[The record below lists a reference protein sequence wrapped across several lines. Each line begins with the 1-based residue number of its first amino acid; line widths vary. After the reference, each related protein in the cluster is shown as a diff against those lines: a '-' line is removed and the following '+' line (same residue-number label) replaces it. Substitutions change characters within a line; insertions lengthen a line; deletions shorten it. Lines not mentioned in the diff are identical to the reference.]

1 MSVDHQTKI
10 LLVEDYSSMRKLECK
25 ALSSLSFENVIEAKN
40 GDEALALL
48 KQEKDIGLIICDQ
61 DLPEKDGYDVLKS
74 VRSQSKYSQIPF
86 LMLANRGEKRNIE
99 KAYNAGANSF
109 IAKPFSPKELKY
121 KIEEALGAQPK
132 ASMTVERKQVNRQTS
147 SGKTLMRV
155 AHLPITDHIILGVV
169 QHFMQKGK
177 YIAEHFELEVIRMPT
192 WNALSY
198 ALESGEVDAAFIL
211 APIAM
216 DLFSVGTPIKLVLF
230 AHKNGSIFVKNRK
243 GDKFKEPFQDFFKEK
258 AFLIPHTMSIHH
270 MIAHMFFS
278 NIGLQPGAMGHQIPD
293 VRFEVS
299 PLPKM
304 HDFIAESDESCGFF
318 VAEPLG
324 TKAIASSLADL
335 ILLSSEIWE
344 NHPCCVVTMQ
354 NEFIQQFPDA
364 VLEFTTFMVKAGQFV
379 GERPGIAAEIG
390 VDFLDPNREQGLK
403 VPLLKNVLSEPLGI
417 KTTDLY
423 PSIHDLER
431 IQKYMHDKMGVGQ
444 IIDLKQFVDL
454 TFAEKV
460 CAATP
465 DAFASVLHDRPEVSL
480 EILNRQANQDQ
491 SMASKTVLNL
501 VGKYLTLSMQ
511 NQQFGI
517 EISKV
522 REIIGIMPTR
532 PVPKTPDYV
541 MGVINLRGVVIPV
554 VELRL
559 KLGMPKGEY
568 NERSCIIILD
578 VNVGTSGIKK
588 IGVMVDTVAEVQD
601 VRAEDIEESP
611 SAGLGVDTKNILGM
625 AKLNNEVK
633 MLLDIDSILGE

>member
-1 MSVDHQTKI
+1 MAVDHQTKI
-10 LLVEDYSSMRKLECK
+10 LLVEDFTSMRKLEIN
-25 ALSSLSFENVIEAKN
+25 ALSSLSFENIVEAKN
-40 GDEALALL
+40 SEEAFKIL
-48 KQEKDIGLIICDQ
+48 EKEQDIGLIICDQ
-61 DLPEKDGYDVLKS
+61 DLPGKNGYEVLNYVRKQNKFKDL
-74 VRSQSKYSQIPF
+74 PF

-99 KAYNAGANSF
+99 KAYNSGANSF

-121 KIEEALGAQPK
+121 KIEEALGEQPK
-132 ASMTVERKQVNRQTS
+132 ASMKVERKSVTRQS
-147 SGKTLMRV
+147 ASGKTLMRV

-169 QHFMQKGK
+169 QHFLQKGK
-177 YIAEHFELEVIRMPT
+177 YVAENFELEVIRMAT

-198 ALESGEVDAAFIL
+198 ALESGEVDAAFVL

-216 DLFSVGTPIKLVLF
+216 DLFSVGAPIKLVLF
-230 AHKNGSIFVKNRK
+230 AHKNGSIFVRNRK
-243 GDKFKEPFQDFFKEK
+243 GDKFQEPFQDFFKEK

-270 MIAHMFFS
+270 MIAHLFFS
-278 NIGLQPGAMGHQIPD
+278 NVGLNPGAMGQKIPD
-293 VRFEVS
+293 VHFEVS

-304 HDFIAESDESCGFF
+304 HDFIAASSDSCGFF

-354 NEFIQQFPDA
+354 DEFIQQFPDA
-364 VLEFTTFMVKAGQFV
+364 VYEFTNFMVKAGQFI

-423 PSIHDLER
+423 PSIHDLDK
-431 IQKYMHDKMGVGQ
+431 IQRYMHDKMGVGQ
-444 IIDLKQFVDL
+444 IIDLKKFVDL
-454 TFAEKV
+454 TFADKV
-460 CAATP
+460 CSATP
-465 DAFASVLHDRPEVSL
+465 DAFASVLHDRPETSQ
-480 EILNRQANQDQ
+480 EILNRQADVDK
-491 SMASKTVLNL
+491 SMASKTVLNM
-501 VGKYLTLSMQ
+501 VGKYLTLSMC

-517 EISKV
+517 DISKV
-522 REIIGIMPTR
+522 REIIGILPTR
-532 PVPKTPDYV
+532 PIPKTPDYV

-554 VELRL
+554 IELRL

-568 NERSCIIILD
+568 NERSCIIVLD
-578 VNVGTSGIKK
+578 VDTPSGQKR
-588 IGVMVDTVAEVQD
+588 IGVAVDTVAEVQD
-601 VRAEDIEESP
+601 VRAEDIEEPP
-611 SAGLGVDTKNILGM
+611 SAGLGVNPKNILGM

-633 MLLDIDSILGE
+633 MLLDIDKVLSD